1 MGSHTQV
8 DVFPLLRN
16 CGRDRDLGASSR
28 YTAKWF
34 PYVPKTK
41 KTYILSWTFTK
52 CSLSTYRLL
61 NGGWIRLD
69 YPWSRHPDSS
79 MQTTSPPEGYVI
91 LHQEMAKLQVF
102 GILWAFHWTLSA
114 VLTIFVIFCHCRGH
128 DNWSHCLATN
138 TSCCVLRQND
148 PVCSGQNGP
157 RTFLKGWNVVS
168 VCPQGAGWSPH
179 ACKEWKGETHSP
191 HCFSLGAN
199 VMAN

>member
-16 CGRDRDLGASSR
+16 CGRDRDLEASSR

-41 KTYILSWTFTK
+41 KRTSCHELSRIAAFQPTG
-52 CSLSTYRLL
+52 CSTVAGY
-61 NGGWIRLD
+61 GWIIHDPGTRTPACKPLL
-69 YPWSRHPDSS
+69 HLKAMSS
-79 MQTTSPPEGYVI
+79 CIKRWQNHKF
-91 LHQEMAKLQVF
+91 LAF
-102 GILWAFHWTLSA
+102 LWAFHWTLSA

-138 TSCCVLRQND
+138 TSCCMLRQND
-148 PVCSGQNGP
+148 PVCSGQNGT

-179 ACKEWKGETHSP
+179 ACKEWKGENSL

-199 VMAN
+199 IMAN